1 MKLRLIL
8 LVLSLLAFLSAST
21 GGYLYYSS
29 LKESAQKE
37 SERQTST
44 RAEMIRKNLSSFLS
58 ENIKPVKTISG
69 MKELQACL
77 INRDQGSLDQ
87 ANAMLDHFKTSL
99 NVDVCYL
106 MDSMGNTMASSNRN
120 DPDSFVGNNFAFR
133 PYFKQAIK
141 GIPSTYMALGTTSG
155 KRGAYYSHPVYV
167 GGQESPAG
175 IVVIK
180 ASIELIEKE
189 LTTTSGEIVLVTDPQ
204 GIVFISNQK
213 SWLFHSLG
221 KLSPTD
227 SSKISRSFQFG
238 NGPWRWIGLEIKGK
252 KYAEDN
258 RGNKYLIHRLSL
270 YNYPGWDV
278 IHLYNLK
285 EISKI
290 FSSPL
295 LKIIEPI
302 IIVLCVLVGLA
313 VFFLYKKASDELLK
327 RKVFERA
334 LQKSEERYRSIYHN
348 TPAMLH
354 SIDPNGCLISVS
366 DNWLEIM
373 GYERED
379 VIGQKLARFFTPDS
393 KSYAETTVF
402 PKFFKT
408 GFCKD
413 IPYQFIKKNGDIID
427 VLLSAIGDRDDEG
440 NIIRSLA
447 VSIDVTER
455 ILAEKDLKLAKEEL
469 SRYSKD
475 LERQVRKRTREI
487 NSILKYTPSVVYIK
501 DKQGQYI
508 LVNSKFEELFG
519 VQNDE
524 VLGKTDY
531 DIFPK
536 EAAEQFRNNDLQ
548 VFSQRRSCQVEEH
561 IHQKDGIHTYLS
573 VKFPLYDESGNII
586 SICGISTDITDVKK
600 AQDQLRRLSGSI
612 MANQE
617 KERSAIARELHDE
630 LGQVLT
636 ALNMDAVWLYEH
648 LKDTD
653 AKAARRALTIC
664 ELIDTTIEEV
674 RGLAIRLRPGI
685 LDDLGL
691 VDALEWYTADF
702 ERRTGITCVFE
713 HANIPN
719 INDNVATAA
728 YRIAQ
733 ETLTNVARHASAN
746 RVEIHLQEYQGNLSL
761 TTIDNG
767 NGFNHSELS
776 ETGALGL
783 AGMRERAVLVDGVLN
798 IQSQPGSG
806 TRVLFKVPID
816 GQKGNKY

>member
-1 MKLRLIL
+1 MKLRVIL

-37 SERQTST
+37 SERQTSA

-58 ENIKPVKTISG
+58 EDIKPVKTMAG
-69 MKELQACL
+69 MKEF
-77 INRDQGSLDQ
+77 RDFMIHRDSSSFDK
-87 ANAMLDHFKTSL
+87 ANAMLDHFKASL

-106 MDSMGNTMASSNRN
+106 MDSIGNTIASSNRN
-120 DPDSFVGNNFAFR
+120 DPDSFVGNNFTFR

-141 GIPSTYMALGTTSG
+141 GIPSTYMALGMTSG

-167 GGQESPAG
+167 EGQDSPAG

-180 ASIELIEKE
+180 ASIELIESE
-189 LTTTSGEIVLVTDPQ
+189 LTTTSGEIALVTDPQ

-213 SWLFHSLG
+213 NWLFHSI
-221 KLSPTD
+221 KKH
-227 SSKISRSFQFG
+227 SSKEISDIAKSLQFG
-238 NGPWRWIGLEIKGK
+238 NGPWRWIGLEIKGE
-252 KYAEDN
+252 KYAEDTG
-258 RGNKYLIHRLSL
+258 GNKYLIHRLGL

-302 IIVLCVLVGLA
+302 IIVLCILVGLA
-313 VFFLYKKASDELLK
+313 VFLLYKKASDELLK
-327 RKVFERA
+327 RKTFERA

-354 SIDPNGCLISVS
+354 SIDPKGCLISVS

-379 VIGQKLARFFTPDS
+379 VIGQKLTRFFTPDS
-393 KSYAETTVF
+393 KSYAETAVF
-402 PKFFKT
+402 PEFFKT

-413 IPYQFIKKNGDIID
+413 VSYKFVKKNGDVID
-427 VLLSAIGDRDDEG
+427 VLVSAIGDRDDEG
-440 NIIRSLA
+440 NITRSLA

-455 ILAEKDLKLAKEEL
+455 IRAEKDLKLAKEEL

-487 NSILKYTPSVVYIK
+487 NSILQYTPSVVYIK
-501 DKQGQYI
+501 DTEGRYI
-508 LVNSKFEELFG
+508 LVNSRFEELFG

-524 VLGKTDY
+524 VNGKTDY

-548 VFSQRRSCQVEEH
+548 VLSQRRSYQVEERL
-561 IHQKDGIHTYLS
+561 HQKDGTHTYLS
-573 VKFPLYDESGNII
+573 VKFPLYDESGDII
-586 SICGISTDITDVKK
+586 SVCGISTDITDVKK

-636 ALNMDAVWLYEH
+636 ALNMDSVWLH
-648 LKDTD
+648 DRLKEAD
-653 AKAARRALTIC
+653 AKAARRALTMC
-664 ELIDTTIEEV
+664 ELIDKTIEEV
-674 RGLAIRLRPGI
+674 RSLAIRLRPGI

-719 INDNVATAA
+719 ISDSVATAA
-728 YRIAQ
+728 YRITQ
-733 ETLTNVARHASAN
+733 EALTNVARHASAS
-746 RVEIHLQEYQGNLSL
+746 RVEVDLQENEGILSL
-761 TTIDNG
+761 TTVDNG
-767 NGFNHSELS
+767 IGFNASELS
-776 ETGALGL
+776 ETEALGL
-783 AGMRERAVLVDGVLN
+783 AGMRERAALVKGVLN
-798 IQSQPGSG
+798 IQSQPGDG
-806 TRVLFKVPID
+806 TRVFFKVPID
-816 GQKGNKY
+816 GQKRGVS